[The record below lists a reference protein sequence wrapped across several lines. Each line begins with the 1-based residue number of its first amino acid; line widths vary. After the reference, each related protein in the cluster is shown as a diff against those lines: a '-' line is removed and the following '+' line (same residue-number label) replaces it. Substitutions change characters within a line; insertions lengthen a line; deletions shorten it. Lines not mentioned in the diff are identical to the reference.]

1 MRRGEVWW
9 ASLSEPRG
17 SDPGYRRPLV
27 IVQANEFNQSAIR
40 TVIGAVIT
48 TNLRLARAPG
58 NVLLTRRETGLPND
72 SVANIS
78 QLITVSKSFLTEKVG
93 RIPPRKVRQLNDGL
107 RLVLSL

>member
-9 ASLSEPRG
+9 ASLREPRG

-40 TVIGAVIT
+40 TVIAAVIT

-58 NVLLTRRETGLPND
+58 NVVLTRRETGLPND
-72 SVANIS
+72 SVANVS

-93 RIPPRKVRQLNDGL
+93 RIPARKVQQLNDGL

>member
-9 ASLSEPRG
+9 ASLREPRG

-27 IVQANEFNQSAIR
+27 IVQANEFNRSAIR
-40 TVIGAVIT
+40 TIICAVIT

-58 NVLLTRRETGLPND
+58 NVILRHRETGLPND

-93 RIPPRKVRQLNDGL
+93 KIPTKKLQQLDDGL